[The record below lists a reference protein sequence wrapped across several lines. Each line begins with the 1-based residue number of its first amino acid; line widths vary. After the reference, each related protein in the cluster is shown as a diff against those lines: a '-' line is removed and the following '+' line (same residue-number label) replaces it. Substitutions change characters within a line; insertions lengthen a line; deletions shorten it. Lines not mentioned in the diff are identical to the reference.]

1 MDVGKSIRIGLAK
14 KGWTNGQLAEL
25 LGCNSQSQITRI
37 KQTGQVTTETL
48 TKLANAFGVQV
59 SEFIK
64 WGE

>member
-1 MDVGKSIRIGLAK
+1 MDVGKSIRIGLAD
-14 KGWTNGQLAEL
+14 KGWTQGRLCEEI
-25 LGCNSQSQITRI
+25 GCNHSQITRI